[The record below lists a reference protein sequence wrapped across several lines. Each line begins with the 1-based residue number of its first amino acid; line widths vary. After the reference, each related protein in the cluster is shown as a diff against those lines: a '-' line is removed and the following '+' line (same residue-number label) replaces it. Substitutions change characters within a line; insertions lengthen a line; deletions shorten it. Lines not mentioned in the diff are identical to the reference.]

1 MSITK
6 TWWRTLAFMLAL
18 GMVAAS
24 CGSSSSGSASDS
36 DSGSD
41 EGASSDGEGT
51 SGSGEVT
58 EITILGTLKAEIEEP
73 FAEAVT
79 AYNASQSNYELV
91 SLPLAGGAF
100 LQTATGMYSSGNAPT
115 IMVMQQ
121 EIPEFQDR
129 LLDLSETDAIAAA
142 LPGTLDL
149 ATLEDGRIVGAPQTI
164 EAYGL
169 LYNQAVLDEAVGGTF
184 DPASIATRS
193 DLVALME
200 QIEALDSTEAAIQVS
215 PMDWSLGAH
224 LTNFMYADQSADREA
239 RLSFIEELKAG
250 SVSLADNAVFTGW
263 LDTVD
268 ALLEHNQLKSSPLD
282 GDYDPAVL
290 ALSSGE
296 VGLWFM
302 GNWAVPNLVEANPD
316 VDFGIMPLPISD
328 DPGDY
333 GNTQVA
339 VGVPAYIVVDA
350 EQSSPEQQAGAI
362 DFINWL
368 TTTDEGKT
376 FYSEKFEFLPAYE
389 NMAAPSAPMNVQI
402 VDYASSGETL
412 EWMNSVYPID
422 GWPSFGA
429 SMQKYVAGN
438 IDRDGLIGEFEA
450 YWTTVE

>member
-1 MSITK
+1 MRSTK
-6 TWWRTLAFMLAL
+6 LFR
-18 GMVAAS
+18 VAAVTACLGLVAAA
-24 CGSSSSGSASDS
+24 CGSDDDSSAGDTTAASADS
-36 DSGSD
+36 TGTD
-41 EGASSDGEGT
+41 EPAN
-51 SGSGEVT
+51 SGETVG
-58 EITILGTLKAEIEEP
+58 ITILGTLKAEIEEP
-73 FAEAVT
+73 FAEAVE
-79 AYNASQSNYELV
+79 AYNASQSAYELE
-91 SLPLAGGAF
+91 SLPLGGGEF
-100 LQTATGMYSSGNAPT
+100 LQTATGLYSSGNAPT

-129 LLDLSETDAIAAA
+129 LLDLAGTAAIEAA

-149 ATLEDGRIVGAPQTI
+149 ATLDDGRIVGAPQTI

-193 DLVALME
+193 DLAALFE
-200 QIEALDSTEAAIQVS
+200 QIDALDSTQAAIQVS

-224 LTNFMYADQSADREA
+224 LTNSMYAAQSADRGE
-239 RLSFIEELKAG
+239 RLAFMDELKAG
-250 SVSLADNAVFTGW
+250 SVTLTDDPVFTGW

-268 ALLEHNQLKSSPLD
+268 LMLEYNQLKSSPLD

-296 VGLWFM
+296 VGFWFM
-302 GNWAVPNLVEANPD
+302 GNWAVPNLLEAAPD
-316 VDFGIMPLPISD
+316 GSFGILPLPVSD
-328 DPGDY
+328 DPADY

-350 EQSSPEQQAGAI
+350 EQSSAEQQAGAI

-368 TTTDEGKT
+368 TTTDEGKV
-376 FYSEKFEFLPAYE
+376 FYSEKFEFLPAYAD
-389 NMAAPSAPMNVQI
+389 MADPTASMNQQI
-402 VDYASSGETL
+402 VDYASSGATL

-422 GWPSFGA
+422 GWPTFGA
-429 SMQKYVAGN
+429 SMQKYISGN
-438 IDRDGLIGEFEA
+438 IDRDGLAGEFQD